1 MTIHLPEQK
10 VSVFTVPKCMSTSLK
25 NMFFEYENGISADT
39 LRING
44 RMFSLQGLYKTG
56 PFAQTRKPINRRT
69 WNITVLRDPLS
80 RIVSVYRNR
89 VLHGRVIERR
99 GVRSAEPGKGLS
111 TMPELDEF
119 VAKPRAA

>member
-80 RIVSVYRNR
+80 RIVSVCRYR

-99 GVRSAEPGKGLS
+99 AFRSAEPGKGLL